1 MKKNPLNKFFR
12 NAFKA
17 LLQLFSQT
25 NLQISGPFAGFCIL
39 LFFSHSLNSVLRPYY
54 NPTSRSFNAFLLP
67 FLFSDISNY
76 SIFLSSTSFS
86 LFLFIAVSIAIY
98 LPLITLILLLLQP
111 KKSTKNPLAK
121 PLVYYLSLYN
131 WLFLIPYINVL
142 LSGYKQESNASILN
156 QGLGPTFAII
166 GFICNLFLGFLS
178 LLANA
183 SREFLD
189 IYALRLNI
197 SPWLRIGVFLL
208 RVLLAVLGLV
218 LTTSPILFYLLL
230 QTMFLFLGL
239 ASFGRFTLR
248 NGGHFKFFLAT
259 LGLAETILISMFLME
274 FTNNLYD
281 DGSVFFVA
289 VPLGVLAVKIG
300 EKAYVNKY
308 RNCVYLNQ
316 ENSLFFLEE
325 LFDLTNQNLNINE
338 KILMLSGTAFQK
350 LKLGIKTPQITLVTQ
365 TNFLILGRFKQL
377 LHACLKHPSSRESL
391 LLKFF
396 SFLLKSNLNPP
407 TAYLELLRVGFGC
420 DTFVGQVYRE
430 LMRRQLEDRI
440 KKMHSQLREELST
453 EKFVKTVK
461 RQRGLDAKLK
471 ELLREKRAFWELYQL
486 GIIANDSLLEAGGR
500 FFNQVEAFNQGIQKP
515 LNFNNE
521 ALYLIELK
529 FRAII
534 HSTLLNSLNMAVRLE
549 EEFEN
554 LVKRHL
560 DIETTQLHPLSFLDR
575 NVAITSTSALSLDG
589 RLKDKPER
597 LGRMFG
603 YTASE
608 FQGISNLAMLMP
620 EQIAKRHN
628 MFIKSMLKRPKS
640 KAEKTERVI
649 ESYGLHKQGFTF
661 PIRIFHGFGFDFKN
675 DLMLLGAVLKK
686 ESQEAE
692 ILLDGSGKI
701 LGISNPAFVLLRE
714 AVPGLVIKDME
725 EINFGWLLGG
735 FEGFLGTEMDGVG
748 EMSGDLRIPGNLKA
762 VAEELKVI
770 GVGREKEKEEVFRAS
785 SRDYRRFGVSFK
797 AKRKNYE
804 VEETEG
810 KNVSWC
816 TINFTIKRIKRDRGL
831 LTMRTDDEE
840 ERQKVGLV
848 EEISSWVSS
857 ADIQNPENLLKPQ
870 MSHKASSLGE
880 NKTESLIFGNI
891 KEIQSTHP
899 SQIRWMCFFMFIEVL
914 MVVSYF
920 AVLLQFYRGYV
931 ASYYDPTQH
940 SLINYCSLATSLS
953 YATAMFTEL
962 EYSNYNLT
970 TRVLSPMKKTLW
982 SRIMSDNYELMKSI
996 NYQERNNDGGLPY
1009 QEVFKQVKQKYIDSE
1024 TMKISTISYAD
1035 NLELWSMMIYTTI
1048 HGFNNS
1054 LTAHE
1059 QITLQRNY
1067 PYMLPATSVIYLA
1080 VKSDFTSSNVGT
1092 TSNILNLLI
1101 AFLAANGVLKAIE
1114 LVMLLR
1120 VHSTVSKIVL
1130 IFRRVGQQDAQ
1141 REAAF
1146 AQQMLDLMA
1155 EPYLKSRFSEKLL
1168 GRRGEA
1174 EETGRGE
1181 SFNGNR
1187 SQELK
1192 GRNVDKQ
1199 KKKGGFYNVRP
1210 LSRTKFVIFVLIIL
1224 SLSFLYYFFNYY
1236 FWISNNV
1243 AINNLISI
1251 NSFFIDVYIYSTS
1264 IIGFNTMALR
1274 ERVARNPDYEKINET
1289 YQNHQTRLT
1298 YFFGGLTKR
1307 VDIIG
1312 NTTAF
1317 YLPRYTLEAQKNM
1330 MDPIFDIMVY
1340 SDTCSLLLGTK
1351 IKTPEE
1357 LEFCHGAFQGGFNKG
1372 ILSLVDQYI
1381 QIIKDFEILTKVLPV
1396 NDTAANTKQ
1405 TEAVK
1410 QKINSQQYEDFMFS
1424 YYFYHNILLF
1434 YYNTINNYYKGVM
1447 DQQMGKLYLFLG
1459 FSAAICGT
1467 IFVLLSIF
1475 IRMKLKSY
1483 YKQASMFL
1491 SIIPYERLINDEQM
1505 RFLISSF
1512 LKKL

>member
-1 MKKNPLNKFFR
+1 M
-12 NAFKA
+12 
-17 LLQLFSQT
+17 
-25 NLQISGPFAGFCIL
+25 

-76 SIFLSSTSFS
+76 SIFLSSDSFS

-98 LPLITLILLLLQP
+98 LPLITLIFLLLQP
-111 KKSTKNPLAK
+111 KKSIKSPFAK

-142 LSGYKQESNASILN
+142 LSGYKQESNASFLN
-156 QGLGPTFAII
+156 QGLGPIFAIT
-166 GFICNLFLGFLS
+166 GFICNLVLGFLS

-218 LTTSPILFYLLL
+218 LNTSPILFYLLL
-230 QTMFLFLGL
+230 QTMLLLLGL

-248 NGGHFKFFLAT
+248 NGSHFKFFLAT
-259 LGLAETILISMFLME
+259 LGLTETVLITMFLME
-274 FTNNLYD
+274 FANLYD
-281 DGSVFFVA
+281 DSSVFFVV

-300 EKAYVNKY
+300 EKVYVFKY
-308 RNCVYLNQ
+308 RNSIYLNQ
-316 ENSLFFLEE
+316 DSLIFLEE

-338 KILMLSGTAFQK
+338 KILMLSGAAFRK

-365 TNFLILGRFKQL
+365 TNLLILGKFKQI
-377 LHACLKHPSSRESL
+377 LHDSLKHPSGRESL

-407 TAYLELLRVGFGC
+407 TAYLEFLRAGFGC
-420 DTFVGQVYRE
+420 DSLVGQIYRE
-430 LMRRQLEDRI
+430 LLQRQLEERI
-440 KKMHSQLREELST
+440 KKMHSQLHEELTT

-461 RQRGLDAKLK
+461 RQRSLDSKLK

-486 GIIANDSLLEAGGR
+486 GIVANDSLLEAGGR
-500 FFNQVEAFNQGIQKP
+500 FFNQVEAFNRGLQKP

-529 FRAII
+529 FRSIL
-534 HSTLLNSLNMAVRLE
+534 HSTLLNSVNMAIRLE
-549 EEFEN
+549 DEFEN

-575 NVAITSTSALSLDG
+575 NVAITSTSAFFLDG

-608 FQGISNLAMLMP
+608 FQGVSNIAVLMP
-620 EQIAKRHN
+620 EQIARKHN
-628 MFIKSMLKRPKS
+628 IFIKNMLKRPKA

-649 ESYGLHKQGFTF
+649 ESYGMHKQGFIF
-661 PIRIFHGFGFDFKN
+661 PIRIFHGFSFDFKN
-675 DLMLLGAVLKK
+675 DLMLIGAVLKK

-692 ILLDGSGKI
+692 ILLDGTGKI
-701 LGISNPAFVLLRE
+701 LGITNPAFVLLRE
-714 AVPGLVIKDME
+714 AIPGLAIKDME
-725 EINFGWLLGG
+725 EVNFGWFFTG
-735 FEGFLGTEMDGVG
+735 FESFLGMELDGVG
-748 EMSGDLRIPGNLKA
+748 EMNGELKIPGNLKA
-762 VAEELKVI
+762 LAEELRVK
-770 GVGREKEKEEVFRAS
+770 GLRREEDKDLVFRARGS
-785 SRDYRRFGVSFK
+785 DFRKFGVSFK
-797 AKRKNYE
+797 AKRKTYDMEE
-804 VEETEG
+804 VEG
-810 KNVSWC
+810 KNATWC
-816 TINFTIKRIKRDRGL
+816 TINFTIKRIKRERGL

-857 ADIQNPENLLKPQ
+857 ADIQNPENLIKPQ

-880 NKTESLIFGNI
+880 NKTESLIFVNI

-899 SQIRWMCFFMFIEVL
+899 SQARWMCFFMLIEVL
-914 MVVSYF
+914 MVASYF

-931 ASYYDPTQH
+931 ASYYEPTQH

-962 EYSNYNLT
+962 EYSNFNIT
-970 TRVLSPMKKTLW
+970 TRVLSPMKRTLW
-982 SRIMSDNYELMKSI
+982 SRIMSENYELMKSI
-996 NYQERNNDGGLPY
+996 NYQERNNYGGLPY
-1009 QEVFKQVKQKYIDSE
+1009 QEVFKQLKQKYIDSE
-1024 TMKISTISYAD
+1024 TMRINTISYAD
-1035 NLELWSMMIYTTI
+1035 NLELWSMLIYTTI
-1048 HGFNNS
+1048 QGFNNT

-1059 QITLQRNY
+1059 KIALQRNY

-1092 TSNILNLLI
+1092 TSSILNLLI
-1101 AFLAANGVLKAIE
+1101 AFLVANGVLKAIE

-1120 VHSTVSKIVL
+1120 VHDIVSKIIL

-1141 REAAF
+1141 REASF
-1146 AQQMLDLMA
+1146 AQQMLDIMA
-1155 EPYLKSRFSEKLL
+1155 EHYLKSRFSEKLL
-1168 GRRGEA
+1168 RRRGEA
-1174 EETGRGE
+1174 DETGRGE
-1181 SFNGNR
+1181 SFNGSKGNR
-1187 SQELK
+1187 NQESK
-1192 GRNVDKQ
+1192 GKNGNKRKKQ
-1199 KKKGGFYNVRP
+1199 NGGFYNVRP
-1210 LSRTKFVIFVLIIL
+1210 LSTSKVVIFVLIIL
-1224 SLSFLYYFFNYY
+1224 CLSFVYYFFNYY

-1274 ERVARNPDYEKINET
+1274 ERVTRNPDYEKINET

-1298 YFFGGLTKR
+1298 YFFGGLAKR

-1330 MDPIFDIMVY
+1330 MDPLFDILVY

-1351 IKTPEE
+1351 IKTSEE
-1357 LEFCHGAFQGGFNKG
+1357 LEFCHGAFQGGFTKG
-1372 ILSLVDQYI
+1372 ILSLVDQYV
-1381 QIIKDFEILTKVLPV
+1381 QIIKDFETLTKVLPV
-1396 NDTAANTKQ
+1396 NDTVANNKQ
-1405 TEAVK
+1405 TEATK

-1434 YYNTINNYYKGVM
+1434 YYNKINDYYKSVM

-1459 FSAAICGT
+1459 FSAAICGI
-1467 IFVLLSIF
+1467 IFALLSIF
-1475 IRMKLKSY
+1475 IQIKLKSY
-1483 YKQASMFL
+1483 YKKASMFL
-1491 SIIPYERLINDEQM
+1491 SLIPYERLINDEQM